1 MAGFRTIEHTADI
14 GIEAWGAAL
23 DEVYEAAA
31 LGMTYLM
38 ADAERIEPRVSRDIS
53 VSAGDLEE
61 LMFAWLNELL
71 FIIGPALTTVLA
83 TSVAPTAGLAPL
95 FSQDQPHAQQDDAET
110 GKQAER
116 HRLVQEQDGPQEC
129 RSGGTVNGKDP
140 EWP

>member
-71 FIIGPALTTVLA
+71 FIIDADGLLLCEFEVTVEDTSLEAVVRGEPIDPGKHGLKIDIKAATYHDLTVERDDTGEQEGW
-83 TSVAPTAGLAPL
+83 TARII
-95 FSQDQPHAQQDDAET
+95 FD
-110 GKQAER
+110 
-116 HRLVQEQDGPQEC
+116 V
-129 RSGGTVNGKDP
+129 
-140 EWP
+140 